1 VPFEFAWKLLWVMAD
16 SIRYTST
23 PEYEPANECMD
34 LFDIRILLRYN
45 ITTTFP
51 GTCLIAGHA
60 SCWESINV
68 LLPSGMNFSLVVF
81 HFTT

>member
-1 VPFEFAWKLLWVMAD
+1 
-16 SIRYTST
+16 
-23 PEYEPANECMD
+23 
-34 LFDIRILLRYN
+34 LRYN